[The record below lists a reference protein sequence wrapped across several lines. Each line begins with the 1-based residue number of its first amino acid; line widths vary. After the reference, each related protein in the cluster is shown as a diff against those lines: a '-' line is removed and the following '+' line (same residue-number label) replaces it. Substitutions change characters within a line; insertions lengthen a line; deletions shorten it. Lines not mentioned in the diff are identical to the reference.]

1 VIDLGALDGSG
12 EAEDELVIIA
22 MALPTTHSRLRR
34 TFLAL
39 GRMPNLAILLECAE
53 LMRSL

>member
-22 MALPTTHSRLRR
+22 MALPTTHPRLRR